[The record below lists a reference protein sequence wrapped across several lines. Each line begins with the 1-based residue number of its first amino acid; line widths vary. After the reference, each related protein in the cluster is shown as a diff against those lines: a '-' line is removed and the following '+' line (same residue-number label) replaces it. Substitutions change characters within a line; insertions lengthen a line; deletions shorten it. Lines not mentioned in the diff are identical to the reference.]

1 MNKNMNFM
9 NIYTQKENNYTNMKK
24 IISIILIILLI
35 SSNITIISADTNKNA
50 INISSALVFNC
61 LNHKNLESSFKW
73 LYSNE
78 IFYENEVLNISWQKQ
93 QPKYLCLQF
102 NKCPENITLI
112 EYHEENII
120 NKYTIKKIYDQVIT
134 LNNETTKVQLVS
146 YTNKIELNR
155 ILAYTEGILP
165 EPFYNWIETPDRL
178 DYLVIGAHP
187 DDDVLFMGSVIP
199 TLQDQGYIGTTVYIT
214 TQKRVRISEALSG
227 TWCMGSKYQSI
238 FLHFPDIPQGRRFDQ
253 AEDFKEEDVTLALVR
268 LFREKKP
275 FVVFSHDVK
284 GEYGH
289 WQHVITSSSVVNAAK
304 LAADKSYDEKSYN
317 EYGTWEVKKV
327 YLHLYNQNTY
337 QFNIHTSIKSLDGKT
352 AYEVAK
358 IAFTKHES
366 QAKTRYHVYDDNEK
380 YAMSKFGMIYGTVD
394 VGDNIFDN
402 INQAELYSSL
412 TYRFITYINNFNER
426 IINKC
431 IY

>member
-284 GEYGH
+284 
-289 WQHVITSSSVVNAAK
+289 
-304 LAADKSYDEKSYN
+304 
-317 EYGTWEVKKV
+317 
-327 YLHLYNQNTY
+327 
-337 QFNIHTSIKSLDGKT
+337 
-352 AYEVAK
+352 
-358 IAFTKHES
+358 
-366 QAKTRYHVYDDNEK
+366 
-380 YAMSKFGMIYGTVD
+380 
-394 VGDNIFDN
+394 
-402 INQAELYSSL
+402 
-412 TYRFITYINNFNER
+412 
-426 IINKC
+426 
-431 IY
+431 